1 MRWLDICMGAPY
13 HEGVMAIELKQ
24 SLKLGQHLVITPQL
38 QQAIKLLQMSR
49 LELSTMIQNELVENP
64 VLEELD
70 AEGQSDED
78 TAAENAEKSQGQ
90 ITEEAKE
97 EDKGHSHEM
106 DTVGNADGELK
117 EPADF
122 DWENYLGNYSSP
134 WPTTPPANFE
144 DLPTFESTL
153 TKSESLQE
161 HLLWQ
166 LHLSIFTPD
175 EIAIGT
181 EIIGNINDDGYFA
194 SKVDDL
200 AQQLKVP
207 PDQVESVL
215 KRIQEFDP
223 LGVGA
228 RDLQECLM
236 LQTKHLGAD
245 STLIQEIIANHL
257 HDLERHNYPHIA
269 KKLKQTLEHVRQ
281 LAKLIHE
288 LEPKPGRPFSEDNT
302 HYIIPDVYVYKVGE
316 EYEVVLNED
325 GMPKLQV
332 SNFYRRTLMQKD
344 GTNSTTGQTKDYIQ
358 DKLRAAL
365 WLIKSIHQRQ
375 QTLYKVTKS
384 IFKFQHDFL
393 DQGVNTLKP
402 MILRDVAEDIS
413 MHESTVSRVTTNKY
427 VHTPRGIFEL
437 KYFFNSSIQQV
448 EGRDIAAEAVKNH
461 IRKLIDSEDPKQ
473 PLSDQDLVATLK
485 KQNIAVARR
494 TVAKYREMMNIP
506 SSSHRRRME

>member
-1 MRWLDICMGAPY
+1 
-13 HEGVMAIELKQ
+13 MAIELKQ
-24 SLKLGQHLVITPQL
+24 SLKLAQHLVITPQL
-38 QQAIKLLQMSR
+38 QQAIKLLQLSR
-49 LELSTMIQNELVENP
+49 MELSTMIQNELVENP
-64 VLEELD
+64 ILEEQEN
-70 AEGQSDED
+70 EGPTQED
-78 TAAENAEKSQGQ
+78 VAAEDAEKSQGE
-90 ITEEAKE
+90 ITEAAKE

-117 EPADF
+117 QPADF
-122 DWENYLGNYSSP
+122 DWENYLGNYNSP

-161 HLLWQ
+161 HLIWQ
-166 LHLSIFTPD
+166 LHLSVLSEE

-181 EIIGNINDDGYFA
+181 DIIGNINDDGYLA
-194 SKVDDL
+194 SPVEEI
-200 AQQLKVP
+200 AQQLKLP
-207 PDQVESVL
+207 TPKIEAVL
-215 KRIQEFDP
+215 KKIQEFDP

-228 RDLQECLM
+228 RNLQECLL
-236 LQTKHLGAD
+236 LQTRHLGAD
-245 STLIQEIIANHL
+245 SKLIQEIIANHL
-257 HDLERHNYPHIA
+257 HDLEHHDYPHIA
-269 KKLKQTLEHVRQ
+269 KRMKLTSEHVRQ

-302 HYIIPDVYVYKVGE
+302 HYITPDVYVYKVGDD
-316 EYEVVLNED
+316 YEVVLNED
-325 GMPKLQV
+325 GLPKLQV
-332 SNFYRRTLMQKD
+332 SNFYRRAMTQKE
-344 GTNSTTGQTKDYIQ
+344 STSGEAKDYIQ
-358 DKLRAAL
+358 DKLRSAL

-384 IFKFQHDFL
+384 IFKFQSEFL
-393 DQGVNTLKP
+393 DQGITHLKP

-448 EGRDIAAEAVKNH
+448 EGRDIAAEAVKTH
-461 IRKLIDSEDPKQ
+461 IKKLIDDEDPRR
-473 PLSDQDLVATLK
+473 PMSDQDLVASLK
-485 KQNIAVARR
+485 KENIAIARR

>member
-1 MRWLDICMGAPY
+1 M
-13 HEGVMAIELKQ
+13 ELKQ

-49 LELSTMIQNELVENP
+49 MELSTMIQNELVENP

-70 AEGQSDED
+70 GDGPSDED
-78 TAAENAEKSQGQ
+78 IAAETAEKSQGE
-90 ITEEAKE
+90 ITEQAKE
-97 EDKGHSHEM
+97 DDKGHTHEM

-122 DWENYLGNYSSP
+122 DWENYLGNYNAP

-144 DLPTFESTL
+144 EMPTFESTL
-153 TKSESLQE
+153 TKSESLHE

-166 LHLSIFTPD
+166 LHLSVFTP
-175 EIAIGT
+175 EEVALGS
-181 EIIGNINDDGYFA
+181 EIIGNINEDGYLA
-194 SKVDDL
+194 ATVDEI
-200 AQQLKVP
+200 AAQLKVSA
-207 PDQVESVL
+207 DKIEAVL

-228 RDLQECLM
+228 RNLQECLM
-236 LQTKHLGAD
+236 LQTRQMGAD
-245 STLIQEIIANHL
+245 ARHIQMIITDYL
-257 HDLERHNYPHIA
+257 VDLERHDYKHIA
-269 KKLKQTLEHVRQ
+269 KKLKLSVDHVRHV
-281 LAKLIHE
+281 AKLIHE
-288 LEPKPGRPFSEDNT
+288 LEPKPGRPFSEDNA
-302 HYIIPDVYVYKVGE
+302 HYIIPDVTVYKVGDE
-316 EYEVVLNED
+316 FEVVLNED
-325 GMPKLQV
+325 GLPKLQV
-332 SNFYRRTLMQKD
+332 SNFYRRAMTQK
-344 GTNSTTGQTKDYIQ
+344 NAANAQTKEYIQ
-358 DKLRAAL
+358 DKLRSAL

-384 IFKFQHDFL
+384 IFKFQQDFL
-393 DQGVNTLKP
+393 DKGVTRLKP

-448 EGRDIAAEAVKNH
+448 EGRDIAAEAVKTH
-461 IRKLIDSEDPKQ
+461 IRKMIDAEDPRR
-473 PLSDQDLVATLK
+473 PMSDQDLVASLK
-485 KQNIAVARR
+485 KENIAIARR
-494 TVAKYREMMNIP
+494 TVAKYREMLNIP

>member
-1 MRWLDICMGAPY
+1 
-13 HEGVMAIELKQ
+13 MAIELKQ
-24 SLKLGQHLVITPQL
+24 SLKLAQHLVITPQL

-49 LELSTMIQNELVENP
+49 LELSTMIQQELVENP

-70 AEGQSDED
+70 GEGPSDED
-78 TAAENAEKSQGQ
+78 VAAENAEKSQGELTQ
-90 ITEEAKE
+90 EAKD
-97 EDKGHSHEM
+97 EDKGHTHEM
-106 DTVGNADGELK
+106 DPVGNADGELK

-122 DWENYLGNYSSP
+122 DWENYLGNYNAP

-161 HLLWQ
+161 HLIWQ
-166 LHLSIFTPD
+166 LHLSTFSSE
-175 EIAIGT
+175 EIEIGT
-181 EIIGNINDDGYFA
+181 EIIGNINDDGYLA
-194 SKVDDL
+194 CSIDEI
-200 AQQLKVP
+200 AQQIKQPANKIEAL
-207 PDQVESVL
+207 L

-223 LGVGA
+223 AGVGA
-228 RDLQECLM
+228 RDLQECLL

-245 STLIQEIIANHL
+245 ADVIQQMIAHHM

-269 KKLKQTLEHVRQ
+269 KKLKQSSDHIRH
-281 LAKLIHE
+281 LAKVIHE

-302 HYIIPDVYVYKVGE
+302 HYITPDVTIYKIGD

-325 GMPKLQV
+325 GLPKLQV
-332 SNFYRRTLMQKD
+332 SNFYRRAMTQKD
-344 GTNSTTGQTKDYIQ
+344 AANGEAKDYIQ
-358 DKLRAAL
+358 DKLRSAL

-375 QTLYKVTKS
+375 QTLYKVTTS
-384 IFKFQHDFL
+384 IFKFQRDFL
-393 DQGVNTLKP
+393 EKGVTQLKP
-402 MILRDVAEDIS
+402 MILRDVADDIG
-413 MHESTVSRVTTNKY
+413 MHESTVSRVTTSKY

-448 EGRDIAAEAVKNH
+448 EGRDIAAEAVKTH
-461 IRKLIDSEDPKQ
+461 IKKLIDSEDPRK
-473 PLSDQDLVATLK
+473 PLSDQDLVASLK
-485 KQNIAVARR
+485 GANIAVARR

>member
-1 MRWLDICMGAPY
+1 
-13 HEGVMAIELKQ
+13 MAIELKQ
-24 SLKLGQHLVITPQL
+24 SLKLAQHLVITPQL

-49 LELSTMIQNELVENP
+49 LELSTMIQQELVENP
-64 VLEELD
+64 ILEEQD
-70 AEGQSDED
+70 NEGPSDED
-78 TAAENAEKSQGQ
+78 VAAENAEKSQGE
-90 ITEEAKE
+90 ITQEAKD

-106 DTVGNADGELK
+106 DPVGNSDGELK

-122 DWENYLGNYSSP
+122 DWENYLGNYNAP

-166 LHLSIFTPD
+166 LHLSNFSPE
-175 EIAIGT
+175 EISIGT
-181 EIIGNINDDGYFA
+181 EIVGNINDDGY
-194 SKVDDL
+194 L
-200 AQQLKVP
+200 ATSVEDISQQIKQP
-207 PDQVESVL
+207 ADRVEAIL

-223 LGVGA
+223 AGVGA
-228 RDLQECLM
+228 RNLQECML
-236 LQTKHLGAD
+236 LQTNHLGAD
-245 STLIQEIIANHL
+245 ADVIQEMIAHHM

-269 KKLKQTLEHVRQ
+269 KKLKQSVDHIRH
-281 LAKLIHE
+281 LAKVIHE

-302 HYIIPDVYVYKVGE
+302 HYITPDVYIYKVGDD
-316 EYEVVLNED
+316 YEVVLNED

-332 SNFYRRTLMQKD
+332 SNFYRRAMTQKNA
-344 GTNSTTGQTKDYIQ
+344 TNGEAKDYIQ
-358 DKLRAAL
+358 DKLRSAL

-375 QTLYKVTKS
+375 QTLYKVTTS
-384 IFKFQHDFL
+384 IFKFQRDFL
-393 DQGVNTLKP
+393 EKGVTQLKP
-402 MILRDVAEDIS
+402 MILRDVADDIS

-448 EGRDIAAEAVKNH
+448 EGRDIAAEAVKTH
-461 IRKLIDSEDPKQ
+461 IKKLIEGEDPRK
-473 PLSDQDLVATLK
+473 PLSDQDLVASLK
-485 KQNIAVARR
+485 HANIAVARR

>member
-1 MRWLDICMGAPY
+1 
-13 HEGVMAIELKQ
+13 MAIELKQ

-38 QQAIKLLQMSR
+38 QQAIKLLQLSR
-49 LELSTMIQNELVENP
+49 LELTTMIQNELVENP

-70 AEGQSDED
+70 SEGQSDEEA
-78 TAAENAEKSQGQ
+78 AAENADKSQGQ

-122 DWENYLGNYSSP
+122 DWENYLGNYNAP

-166 LHLSIFTPD
+166 LHLSNFTPE

-194 SKVDDL
+194 ASVEEIARQIK
-200 AQQLKVP
+200 AP
-207 PDQVESVL
+207 AERVESIL
-215 KRIQEFDP
+215 KRIQDFDP

-228 RDLQECLM
+228 RDLKECLL
-236 LQTKHLGAD
+236 LQTRHLGND
-245 STLIQEIIANHL
+245 SALIQEIIANHL
-257 HDLERHNYPHIA
+257 HDLEHHNYVHIA
-269 KKLKQTLEHVRQ
+269 RKLKQSADHVRL

-302 HYIIPDVYVYKVGE
+302 HYIIPDVYVYKVGDD
-316 EYEVVLNED
+316 YEVVLNED

-332 SNFYRRTLMQKD
+332 SNFYRRALMQKD
-344 GTNSTTGQTKDYIQ
+344 GSTAAQTKDYIQ
-358 DKLRAAL
+358 DKLRSAL

-393 DQGVNTLKP
+393 DHGVSTLKP
-402 MILRDVAEDIS
+402 MILRDVAEDIN

-461 IRKLIDSEDPKQ
+461 IRKMIDTEDPMK
-473 PLSDQDLVATLK
+473 PLSDQDLVAYLK